1 MGGAGAGV
9 GACSGCVGGGSA
21 GVPAS
26 GGDEKRFDM
35 NIPPMNPLPAM
46 AMVLRSAGAGRLI
59 LWLGL
64 VFRFGGPRK
73 NKKTNNL
80 QREVVVVWL

>member
-46 AMVLRSAGAGRLI
+46 ARVLRRAGAGRLMI
-59 LWLGL
+59 NVGGGVEPERLSRSGLGRL
-64 VFRFGGPRK
+64 GGCVEIR
-73 NKKTNNL
+73 
-80 QREVVVVWL
+80 

>member
-1 MGGAGAGV
+1 MSGLGLGSTVGEGMGGAGAGV

-46 AMVLRSAGAGRLI
+46 ARVLRRAGAGRLMGDVETN
-59 LWLGL
+59 LGL
-64 VFRFGGPRK
+64 GS
-73 NKKTNNL
+73 N
-80 QREVVVVWL
+80 

>member
-1 MGGAGAGV
+1 MSGLGLGSSVGGGMGGAGAGV

-46 AMVLRSAGAGRLI
+46 ARVLRRAGAGRLI
-59 LWLGL
+59 FGGL
-64 VFRFGGPRK
+64 VK
-73 NKKTNNL
+73 I
-80 QREVVVVWL
+80 